1 MKKAAILVLNGPNIN
16 MLGIREPGLYGKEKY
31 NDLVKL
37 VRSAAKKESVKV
49 SFYQSNDEGA
59 LVGKIQKSRKKF
71 DGIIL
76 NAAAYTHTS
85 IAILDALKCASL
97 PCVEVH
103 ITDISERED
112 FRKRSFVSEYAFTVI
127 KGEGLSG
134 YVHALG
140 VLLNYIKKND

>member
-1 MKKAAILVLNGPNIN
+1 MKKSEILVLNGPNIN
-16 MLGIREPGLYGKEKY
+16 MLGIREPGLYGKETY

-37 VRSAAKKESVKV
+37 VRSAAKKKSVKV
-49 SFYQSNDEGA
+49 SFYQSNEEGA

-112 FRKRSFVSEYAFTVI
+112 FRKRSFVSEYAFTAI

-134 YVHALG
+134 YVHAL
-140 VLLNYIKKND
+140 VELLNYIKKND

>member
-1 MKKAAILVLNGPNIN
+1 MHGQHSGAAVHNFASP
-16 MLGIREPGLYGKEKY
+16 
-31 NDLVKL
+31 
-37 VRSAAKKESVKV
+37 V
-49 SFYQSNDEGA
+49 S
-59 LVGKIQKSRKKF
+59 
-71 DGIIL
+71 
-76 NAAAYTHTS
+76 H
-85 IAILDALKCASL
+85 ALKCASL

-140 VLLNYIKKND
+140 ELLNYIKKND

>member
-1 MKKAAILVLNGPNIN
+1 MKKSEILVLNGPNIN
-16 MLGIREPGLYGKEKY
+16 MLGIREPGLYGKETY
-31 NDLVKL
+31 NDLVKF
-37 VRSAAKKESVKV
+37 VRSAAKKKSVKV

-140 VLLNYIKKND
+140 ELLNYIKKND

>member
-1 MKKAAILVLNGPNIN
+1 MKKTKILVLNGPNIN
-16 MLGIREPGLYGKEKY
+16 MLGVREPDLYGKETYK
-31 NDLVKL
+31 DLVRIVK
-37 VRSAAKKESVKV
+37 SAAEKEGVKV
-49 SFYQSNDEGA
+49 CFYQSNDEGA

-85 IAILDALKCASL
+85 IAILDALKCASV
-97 PCVEVH
+97 PCAEVH
-103 ITDISERED
+103 ITDISGRED

-134 YVHALG
+134 YVHALKE
-140 VLLNYIKKND
+140 VVNYVKKK

>member
-127 KGEGLSG
+127 KL
-134 YVHALG
+134 Y
-140 VLLNYIKKND
+140 

>member
-1 MKKAAILVLNGPNIN
+1 MKKFEILVLNGPNIN
-16 MLGIREPGLYGKEKY
+16 MLGIREPGLYGKETY

-37 VRSAAKKESVKV
+37 VRSAAKKKSVKV
-49 SFYQSNDEGA
+49 SFYQSNEEGA
-59 LVGKIQKSRKKF
+59 LVDKIQKSRKKF

-134 YVHALG
+134 YVRALG
-140 VLLNYIKKND
+140 ELLNYIKKND